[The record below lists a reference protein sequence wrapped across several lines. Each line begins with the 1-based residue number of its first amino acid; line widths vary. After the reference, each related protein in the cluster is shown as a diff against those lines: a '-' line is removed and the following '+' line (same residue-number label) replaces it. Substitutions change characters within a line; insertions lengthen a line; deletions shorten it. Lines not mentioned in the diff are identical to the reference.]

1 MKATKTLGILIVV
14 CVGVICMNGYAA
26 AEEKGFDAAVD
37 SGAGYVGEVQ
47 ETEGAASHEAG
58 IEKGSVIT
66 AIAAYVVAPWGAAAT
81 ALTVF
86 SGVGLVADVVLPG
99 KYESPQIE
107 RMATVEIEIA
117 ATDRE

>member
-1 MKATKTLGILIVV
+1 MKASKTLGTLVMV
-14 CVGVICMNGYAA
+14 CVGVICLNGYAA

-47 ETEGAASHEAG
+47 ETEGTASHEAG

-86 SGVGLVADVVLPG
+86 SGVGLVADVVLPE
-99 KYESPQIE
+99 KSKTPQIE
-107 RMATVEIEIA
+107 RMATVEVEIA
-117 ATDRE
+117 AADKD